1 MYVFINC
8 YNSFSL
14 SMVANIETLGYFWVI
29 VDNKMCE
36 YIYHQMENIIPVIF
50 RSNISKEIIYIIR
63 LKKIY

>member
-14 SMVANIETLGYFWVI
+14 SMVANIEILGYFWVI

-36 YIYHQMENIIPVIF
+36 YHQMENIIPVIF
-50 RSNISKEIIYIIR
+50 RSNISKEIS
-63 LKKIY
+63 